1 MSSVLWYSA
10 WHIVG
15 AQKVFVVTS
24 LVVQWLGVCLPLW
37 RSGEIPHVAAQ
48 LLKALCTRE
57 PVLCNTLRSLSI
69 TARG

>member
-24 LVVQWLGVCLPLW
+24 LVVQWLGVCLPMR

-48 LLKALCTRE
+48 LLKA
-57 PVLCNTLRSLSI
+57 PVHPRAGALQKEKPPH
-69 TARG
+69 